1 MKILEELVILPIRF
15 YQRFISPLLGSNC
28 RYVPTCSA
36 YMIGAVRE
44 WGVFR
49 GIFLGVKRILSC
61 HPWGNHGP
69 DPVPKNPAKQ
79 EGS

>member
-15 YQRFISPLLGSNC
+15 YQRLISPLLGSNC

-49 GIFLGVKRILSC
+49 GMFLGVKRILSC

-79 EGS
+79 KGS